1 MDRFLSLKGRFEID
15 GQRFVLS
22 TVGFKGSSTEIVAG
36 LLPPFETMLF
46 AVNEKGYTDYNDLY
60 CERTTVKRRRF
71 DGTESCSKR
80 LKAERSSGRR
90 ATENEGVG
98 SQHAGYYGWNL
109 DNYSDDW
116 DSVFDRRYAADAFLE
131 FVCGLKE
138 VEESEVY
145 IL

>member
-1 MDRFLSLKGRFEID
+1 MKKAIPTITTC
-15 GQRFVLS
+15 
-22 TVGFKGSSTEIVAG
+22 TVSA
-36 LLPPFETMLF
+36 
-46 AVNEKGYTDYNDLY
+46 
-60 CERTTVKRRRF
+60 TTVKRRRF

-131 FVCGLKE
+131 FVCGLEE